1 MSEAPDTRQPLDGQR
16 STLRGAGRAGART
29 PAVLLI
35 AASGILL
42 LTMGVRQ
49 SLGLFLLP
57 IVTATGVSLVSVSFA
72 LAIGQFVWGAA
83 QPLFGAVAD
92 HYGAYRVLIWGA
104 VLLAAGGALATRSSS
119 GFGFTMTLGVLLSAG
134 TAAGSFAILIGVTSR
149 SLSPAARSL
158 AAGIIN
164 AGGSL
169 GQLLFAPVVQLV
181 IKGTGWRTGMLG
193 ISAAALLTV
202 PLALL
207 FRGHSTGD
215 DAGSPAAASDSAVGS
230 PAAKAS
236 TAGAPTVGASA
247 VGAPAA
253 SSMGLREQLRVAL
266 RDPSYLCLNAGFF
279 TCGFHIAFLVTH
291 LPGNLQLC
299 GLSATVAA
307 NSLALIGAFNVLGSL
322 FVGWLGRR
330 YRMKSIL
337 AWLYASRA
345 AVVVC
350 YLWMPKTAFN
360 VYLIAGALGL
370 SWLATVPPTAG
381 IVGKLFGTRYLTTLF
396 GLTLLTHQIGGFLGA
411 WLGGVAMARLGSYDW
426 VWYADIALALAAA
439 LIDLPIKEA
448 VPREAM
454 VSAPA

>member
-1 MSEAPDTRQPLDGQR
+1 MMSAAE
-16 STLRGAGRAGART
+16 RT
-29 PAVLLI
+29 GEGNPAVLVV

-49 SLGLFLLP
+49 SLGLFVLP
-57 IVTATGVSLVSVSFA
+57 IVTATGVSLVGLSFA

-119 GFGFTMTLGVLLSAG
+119 GLGFALTLGLLLSAG

-169 GQLLFAPVVQLV
+169 GQLLFAPLVQLV
-181 IKGTGWRTGMLG
+181 IRGSGWRVSMLG
-193 ISAAALLTV
+193 ISIAALLTV
-202 PLALL
+202 PIAWL
-207 FRGHSTGD
+207 FRGRSSGGD
-215 DAGSPAAASDSAVGS
+215 ADRPAEAR
-230 PAAKAS
+230 
-236 TAGAPTVGASA
+236 
-247 VGAPAA
+247 
-253 SSMGLREQLRVAL
+253 SMGLREQLRIAV
-266 RDPSYLCLNAGFF
+266 RDPSYLYLNVGFF

-307 NSLALIGAFNVLGSL
+307 NSLALIGAFNVAGSL

-350 YLWMPKTAFN
+350 YLWMPKTASN
-360 VYLIAGALGL
+360 VYLVAGALGL
-370 SWLATVPPTAG
+370 TWLATVPPTAG

-396 GLTLLTHQIGGFLGA
+396 GLTLLSHQIGGFLGA

-426 VWYADIALALAAA
+426 VWYADIVLALAAA
-439 LIDLPIKEA
+439 LINLPIREA
-448 VPREAM
+448 VPLKAM
-454 VSAPA
+454 ASAAA